1 VIRILDG
8 YLGNEPGLTSLY
20 LIESHRPVLIDAST
34 AVSAERVAMQIRE
47 TGIGP
52 DDLAAIA
59 LTHIH
64 ADHAGGAGA
73 LAKAFPKA
81 TIYVHPKGAR
91 HLVDPTRLEAS
102 VRALYVDAYDEL
114 MGAMTPIE
122 AGRVQSVSDGERI
135 NLGGGEFLEVLETP
149 GHAKHHLTFIDS
161 EGSAYT
167 GDAVGIGIGDVP
179 IQPATP
185 PSDFDLDLALA
196 SIAKIREADPTQLM
210 FAHFG
215 RKLDV
220 DKTFD
225 LAEASLVDWVEV
237 VRAAKAQGLSVEE
250 AVVHLDANAPRAAAP
265 AASVMGARTNVY
277 GVWQYLDDR
286 QPGTVKTSGRD
297 TNARG

>member
-1 VIRILDG
+1 
-8 YLGNEPGLTSLY
+8 
-20 LIESHRPVLIDAST
+20 
-34 AVSAERVAMQIRE
+34 
-47 TGIGP
+47 
-52 DDLAAIA
+52 
-59 LTHIH
+59 
-64 ADHAGGAGA
+64 
-73 LAKAFPKA
+73 
-81 TIYVHPKGAR
+81 
-91 HLVDPTRLEAS
+91 
-102 VRALYVDAYDEL
+102 
-114 MGAMTPIE
+114 
-122 AGRVQSVSDGERI
+122 
-135 NLGGGEFLEVLETP
+135 
-149 GHAKHHLTFIDS
+149 
-161 EGSAYT
+161 
-167 GDAVGIGIGDVP
+167 
-179 IQPATP
+179 
-185 PSDFDLDLALA
+185 
-196 SIAKIREADPTQLM
+196 M